1 VDLFVG
7 FQQGI
12 KELLQLED
20 LNDPEIGRSADPA
33 ERWGVCFK
41 WYQSDFL
48 SVDSRHRRRR

>member
-1 VDLFVG
+1 MDLFVG

-20 LNDPEIGRSADPA
+20 LNDPETKRLANPA
-33 ERWGVCFK
+33 ERWGVYFK

-48 SVDSRHRRRR
+48 CVDSR

>member
-1 VDLFVG
+1 MDLFVG

-20 LNDPEIGRSADPA
+20 LNDPETKRLADPA

-41 WYQSDFL
+41 WYQSDFM
-48 SVDSRHRRRR
+48 SVDSRQRRRR